1 MSRKTLL
8 FYAIASSL
16 LGFVARSQNTTEGKI
31 TIAGSLHW
39 DKTLSVKDAFVYLF
53 ESNTQKLIKTETPTA
68 TGDFKFENIS
78 KGTYF
83 LKVVENDKTRFTG
96 NAFEAKNNVNLAPI
110 SINAET
116 NLLDEVV
123 ITKTKPYI
131 ERQQGKMILNVESNI
146 GSTGSS
152 AFEVLEKAPGVN
164 VDNNDNISLR
174 GKNGILVQIDGKLTP
189 MTGSNLANYLR
200 GIPSGSI
207 DKIEFITNPSAKYD
221 AAGASIINIRMK
233 KDKKIGVNGSI
244 ASSYGQGKYVK
255 NNNNLSLNY
264 RDQKVNLF
272 GNYSFVYR
280 EGFNDLQLYR
290 RFYEDG
296 NFIGAYEQ
304 ENFLRMNFR
313 NNIVR
318 FGADYFA
325 NKRHTLSATVNTV
338 SNKFNPTGNNRSN
351 VYDETDNLASR
362 FQTKN
367 RSRDNWHNHALNL
380 NHKFVIDTLGTELNT
395 DFDYANYGN
404 KTQQNFTTR
413 YFDLNNNEF
422 QNPYLLYGD
431 IKGDLKIYALKS
443 DYVTIL
449 KNKMKLET
457 GLKSSYVKADNNL
470 AFYDK
475 SSGVPVFDPTKSNHF
490 IYEENINAAY
500 VITSKEYK
508 KWSFNIGLRVENTN
522 ITGKQLVNNTSFK
535 NSYTQ
540 LFPNAIFSYTLNDKN
555 GLELNYSRRISR
567 PSYDQLNPFK
577 FFLDPTT
584 YKEGNPYLL
593 PQSTH
598 SIELTH
604 VYKQKIFTTL
614 NFSRTTDNI
623 TEVIAPSDEDQQ
635 LTVQTNK
642 NLNTVDIV
650 GLFAIVPVEVTKW
663 WNVNNSLNFYYGY
676 YSGTVANTTI
686 KNEGNF
692 TYNFNSTNSFKLG
705 NGFTAE
711 LTGNY
716 RAREVYAFMDVD
728 PIWFLN
734 VGCQKK
740 FKNNSVLRFA
750 LNDVFYTNR
759 TTASTEFTDYKEN
772 FKVARDTRVA
782 TISYTYN
789 FGQSNGSQRRRTGG
803 ADDIKQRAGSPSGG

>member
-16 LGFVARSQNTTEGKI
+16 LGFAARSQNTTEDKI
-31 TIAGSLHW
+31 SISGNLTFEKTISANA
-39 DKTLSVKDAFVYLF
+39 VFIYLI
-53 ESNTQKLIKTETPTA
+53 ESDSKKLIKTETPLETN
-68 TGDFKFENIS
+68 DFKFENVS

-83 LKVVENDKTRFTG
+83 IKIVAHGKTKHLG
-96 NAFEAKNNVNLAPI
+96 NPFEAKSNLI
-110 SINAET
+110 LQSIIIRADE

-123 ITKTKPYI
+123 ITKSKPYI
-131 ERQQGKMILNVESNI
+131 ERQQGKMILNVDSNI

-152 AFEVLEKAPGVN
+152 VFEVLEKAPGIN

-174 GKNGILVQIDGKLTP
+174 GKNGILVQIDGKPTP

-221 AAGASIINIRMK
+221 AAGASIINIKMK

-244 ASSYGQGKYVK
+244 SSSYGQGKYAK

-264 RDQKVNLF
+264 RDKKVNLF

-280 EGFNDLQLYR
+280 EGLNDLQLDR
-290 RFYEDG
+290 KFYEDG
-296 NFIGAYEQ
+296 IFTGAYEQ
-304 ENFLRMNFR
+304 DNFLRMNFR
-313 NNIVR
+313 NHLARV
-318 FGADYFA
+318 GADFYA
-325 NKRHTLSATVNTV
+325 NKKHTFGIIVNNI
-338 SNKFNPTGNNRSN
+338 SNKFNPTGSNRSD
-351 VYDETDNLASR
+351 VFDETDNLASR

-367 RSRDNWHNHALNL
+367 RSRDHWHNHSVNF
-380 NHKFVIDTLGTELNT
+380 NHKFVIDTLGTELTT

-413 YFDLNNNEF
+413 YFNLNNSEF
-422 QNPYLLYGD
+422 QDPYLLYGD

-443 DYVTIL
+443 DYVTVL
-449 KNKMKLET
+449 KNNIKLET
-457 GLKSSYVKADNNL
+457 GVKSSYVKADNNL

-500 VITSKEYK
+500 VITSKEFK

-522 ITGKQLVNNTSFK
+522 ITGKQLVDNTSFK

-540 LFPNAIFSYTLNDKN
+540 LFPNAVFSYTLNEKN
-555 GLELNYSRRISR
+555 SLELNYSRRISR

-604 VYKQKIFTTL
+604 VLKQKIFTTL

-623 TEVIAPSDEDQQ
+623 TEVIAPSEDDQQ
-635 LTVQTNK
+635 LTIQTNK

-650 GLFAIVPVEVTKW
+650 GLFAIVPLEINKW

-692 TYNFNSTNSFKLG
+692 TCNFNSTNSFKLG

-711 LTGNY
+711 WTGNY

-728 PIWFLN
+728 PIWFMN
-734 VGCQKK
+734 IGCQKK

-750 LNDVFYTNR
+750 LNDVFYTNK
-759 TTASTEFTDYKEN
+759 TTASTAFTDYKEN

-789 FGQSNGSQRRRTGG
+789 FGKNNGPQRRRTGG
-803 ADDIKQRAGSPSGG
+803 ADDIKQRAGSSNG